1 MWPKGGRPADLHV
14 SSVEGYPT
22 SCTPPLH
29 ARLFHIQNPP
39 KSQICHLSTNASN
52 RATSLKVSRHIKV
65 MVEKLHHTFYT
76 KVMIPYAAAASENI
90 SPFHHTKLDF

>member
-1 MWPKGGRPADLHV
+1 MMPRFNRAWQKCCRLL
-14 SSVEGYPT
+14 EGFPT

-90 SPFHHTKLDF
+90 SPFHHTKLNF